1 MNRFLIAAVLTLVTS
16 FGLMAQKKVS
26 KGEYDAY
33 VAMHQATDAD
43 SRIKAAEAFLAK
55 YSDSQFKAEAFF
67 MIAISYESK
76 ADNAKAMA
84 YADQSVTADPK
95 FYRSLLFMAKS
106 TVAKTRE
113 FDLDKEE
120 KLTLAEKYAND
131 AIALAM
137 AAPKPNPQVPDAQW
151 DGMKKD
157 FAAEGHLAL
166 GMSSVVR
173 KKYDVAIKEFQTS
186 LELDSTPDPAVMVRL
201 AQAYN
206 LSGKYDE
213 ATAMA
218 NKIIAMTDVN
228 PTVRSFAQAE
238 RARAAQG
245 KAGPA
250 KPADPKPAEAKQP

>member
-16 FGLMAQKKVS
+16 LGLMAQKKVS

-55 YSDSQFKAEAFF
+55 YADSQFKAEAFY
-67 MIAISYESK
+67 MIAISYEGK
-76 ADNAKAMA
+76 GDNGKAMA
-84 YADQSVTADPK
+84 YADQSLTANPK
-95 FYRSLLFMAKS
+95 FYTALLFMAKS

-113 FDLDKEE
+113 FDLDKDE
-120 KLTLAEKYAND
+120 KLARAEKYATD
-131 AIALAM
+131 AIELAM

-151 DGMKKD
+151 EGIKKD
-157 FAAEGHLAL
+157 YAAEGHMAL
-166 GMSSVVR
+166 GMVATVR
-173 KKYDVAIKEFQTS
+173 KKYDVAIKEYLTS
-186 LELDSTPDPAVMVRL
+186 LELNSAPEPATMVRL
-201 AQAYN
+201 TQAYN
-206 LSGKYDE
+206 LAGKYDE
-213 ATAMA
+213 AAAMA
-218 NKIIAMTDVN
+218 NKIIAMPDVN